1 MRTTKNS
8 KPEEPQYQK
17 RYPNLYRSRYYAM
30 LYVFGWSLALSLIW
44 GFSRW
49 LWLMSVRDF
58 EPSGAIPHVVVPLAL
73 TITQLLLCRH
83 YIRGIHNSIEWAV
96 WVLLPV
102 FSFFLYY
109 SVGVYVEV
117 RNTFFVDFEAS
128 RQLAMLWQAIL
139 LFEALS
145 LFLIYQHYYVIGEYE
160 DSAQKTLGPVRK
172 TYKFSRILVLYLV
185 PAIMVLMLLAMKAD
199 GIDSKIPDGRLL
211 VKWGS
216 LFFPYVLLEGDWW
229 RLFSYAFQHGS
240 LMHLASNMI
249 CYFWCMQS
257 LLKRYNGYQLLGL
270 FLLASFFSGVSV
282 LIFSEGNTVGASGG
296 IFGLMAF
303 WAIDAYDAYKKIDKK
318 AEDAVLSGNNNFTS
332 ELDDAQME
340 CKTVAGILA
349 YNVLYSFGG
358 AVSTSGHL
366 GGLVAGV
373 AIWFLFN
380 IWPILTWLVASL
392 SVVLIVL
399 CLYNCRDSL
408 MKTHEDH
415 LKHKL
420 HQKGRSCNASP
431 SSDIEIQSREG
442 RHLMAFY

>member
-1 MRTTKNS
+1 M
-8 KPEEPQYQK
+8 
-17 RYPNLYRSRYYAM
+17 YRSRYYAM

-216 LFFPYVLLEGDWW
+216 LFFPYVLLEGD
-229 RLFSYAFQHGS
+229 
-240 LMHLASNMI
+240 
-249 CYFWCMQS
+249 
-257 LLKRYNGYQLLGL
+257 
-270 FLLASFFSGVSV
+270 
-282 LIFSEGNTVGASGG
+282 
-296 IFGLMAF
+296 
-303 WAIDAYDAYKKIDKK
+303 
-318 AEDAVLSGNNNFTS
+318 
-332 ELDDAQME
+332 
-340 CKTVAGILA
+340 
-349 YNVLYSFGG
+349 
-358 AVSTSGHL
+358 
-366 GGLVAGV
+366 
-373 AIWFLFN
+373 
-380 IWPILTWLVASL
+380 
-392 SVVLIVL
+392 
-399 CLYNCRDSL
+399 
-408 MKTHEDH
+408 
-415 LKHKL
+415 
-420 HQKGRSCNASP
+420 
-431 SSDIEIQSREG
+431 
-442 RHLMAFY
+442 